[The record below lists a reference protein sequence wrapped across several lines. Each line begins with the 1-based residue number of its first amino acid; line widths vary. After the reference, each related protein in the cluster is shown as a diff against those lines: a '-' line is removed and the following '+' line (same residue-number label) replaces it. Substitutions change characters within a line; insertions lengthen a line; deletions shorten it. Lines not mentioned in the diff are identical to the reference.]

1 MKTRSVRLTRLACV
15 VSALVLIVAACG
27 GTSSTTTAGPTDT
40 TAGATPTTAEATTT
54 TAGEATTTAA
64 PVEKLKVAILLPC
77 ALNDLS
83 WCQSAYEGIK
93 EIEADGSIEL
103 FVTDNA
109 PFDAQGARRVIS
121 QYADDGVALIIGHSF
136 DYGQTMLE
144 LAPDFPDTAFAWQ
157 GGCGEPCEF
166 VSANV
171 ADYGIPLYEVGYLA
185 GIVAAGTSATG
196 VLGTNSGF
204 DIPSCR
210 ATVEAFKLGAQEIN
224 PDIQQIDTFLGSW
237 DDAALGK
244 EATTAQADQDA
255 DVFIA
260 CGDAGARGMIQ
271 AAREL
276 GLSAFG
282 YMGDESSLAP
292 DNVVASLFWLSA
304 PTFQQMIDD
313 VAAGTFVGKFYQ
325 VPVADGGFE
334 LRMNPAFSAA
344 TISPEALA
352 LLEQRTEEIAA
363 GSFEVPFIGT
373 APEA

>member
-1 MKTRSVRLTRLACV
+1 MKARSVRPTRLACV
-15 VSALVLIVAACG
+15 LSAFVLIVAACG
-27 GTSSTTTAGPTDT
+27 GTSATTTAGPTAT
-40 TAGATPTTAEATTT
+40 TSTTPTTAGQTTT

-93 EIEADGSIEL
+93 QIEADGSIEL

-121 QYADDGVALIIGHSF
+121 QYADDGVDLIIGHSF

-171 ADYGIPLYEVGYLA
+171 ADYGIPLYEIGYLA
-185 GIVAAGTSATG
+185 GIVAGGTSETG

-204 DIPSCR
+204 DIPTCR
-210 ATVEAFKLGAQEIN
+210 ATIEAFKLGAQEIN
-224 PDIQQIDTFLGSW
+224 ADIEQIDTFLGSW
-237 DDAALGK
+237 ADAALGK
-244 EATTAQADQDA
+244 EATSAQADQNA

-282 YMGDESSLAP
+282 YMGDESDLAP
-292 DNVVASLFWLSA
+292 DNVVASLYWLSA

-334 LRMNPAFSAA
+334 LRMNPTFTAA

-352 LLEQRTEEIAA
+352 LLEQRTQEIEA

-373 APEA
+373 APEG